1 MSYKRSVVA
10 IIYATKQFRQYLLGR
25 PFKLFTDHSLLQW
38 LSAQKAKVMLAC
50 WALGLQEFDF
60 SILYKSGVQNAN
72 ADALSHISSSCS
84 AVMFTTKE
92 YQVKLQ
98 EEQKSDPL
106 LSIVYHGVQKKKQ
119 PITSH
124 PVIRR
129 YLQLWS
135 QLILCNG
142 ILCCQYFPDNSL
154 SSVTVPVLPN
164 TPIGH
169 PWQMVAVDILEV
181 PLSAA
186 NNRYLIV
193 IQDYF
198 TKWAEAILLPNQ
210 TACRAHYLGNH

>member
-1 MSYKRSVVA
+1 M
-10 IIYATKQFRQYLLGR
+10 I
-25 PFKLFTDHSLLQW
+25 
-38 LSAQKAKVMLAC
+38 SAYC
-50 WALGLQEFDF
+50 
-60 SILYKSGVQNAN
+60 ILSGVQNAN
-72 ADALSHISSSCS
+72 ADALSRISSSCS

-186 NNRYLIV
+186 NNRYLLV

-198 TKWAEAILLPNQ
+198 TKWAEAIPLPNQ
-210 TACRAHYLGNH
+210 TAELITKEIIKVFSIYGIPDILHSDQGRNFESYLMQQTLAAFGVHKSQSSSG